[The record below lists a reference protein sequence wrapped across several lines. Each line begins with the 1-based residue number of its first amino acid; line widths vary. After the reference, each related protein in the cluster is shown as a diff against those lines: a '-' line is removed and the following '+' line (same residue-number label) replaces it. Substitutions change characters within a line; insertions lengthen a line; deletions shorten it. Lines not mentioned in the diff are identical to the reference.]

1 MALDNA
7 QFPSELS
14 IVDPPGT
21 DPLSEG
27 DDQIRTAKRVVF
39 QGFEFIDKAVLLT
52 ADELNNLI
60 DAAITDESNTFT
72 ATQTFTNATEFTR
85 SADTNIIQLRYRDEN
100 LVDRWDMLMRPA
112 ADNDNWCL
120 QRRGPTGTFIDFAVQ
135 VDATTGIWEF
145 SKELKADN
153 GAAATPA
160 YGFSVDAG
168 LGMYR
173 DSANG
178 LGFAAAGTRQ
188 MFLGATSLLLNSGV
202 RMTIFNTHNVRKST
216 TTQVAGFN
224 FQDSTSISRWSLL
237 ISTLSNSNDFLLQ
250 RRDSGGT
257 VTDNPYR
264 VRAVDGLTL
273 LDPNL
278 VPLTDPGVVG
288 GIFRSGAGFLQIS
301 V

>member
-7 QFPSELS
+7 QFISELS
-14 IVDPPGT
+14 ITDPPGT

-27 DDQIRTAKRVVF
+27 DDQIRTAKRAVF
-39 QGFEFIDKAVLLT
+39 QSFEFIDKAVLLT

-85 SADTNIIQLRYRDEN
+85 AADTNIIQLRYRDEN

-153 GAAATPA
+153 GNAATPA
-160 YGFSVDAG
+160 YGFSVDTG

-178 LGFAAAGTRQ
+178 LGFAAAGSRQ
-188 MFLGATSLLLNSGV
+188 MFLGATSLLLKSGV
-202 RMTIFNTHNVRKST
+202 RMTIFNSNLVRKST
-216 TTQVAGFN
+216 TTQVAGWN
-224 FQDSTSISRWSLL
+224 FQDASAFNRWTLTVSTDANLSDLILARFDASGVGQGNLMRWK
-237 ISTLSNSNDFLLQ
+237 STGVINLPGIPTSNAGL
-250 RRDSGGT
+250 
-257 VTDNPYR
+257 VTGDLYAP
-264 VRAVDGLTL
+264 
-273 LDPNL
+273 
-278 VPLTDPGVVG
+278 
-288 GIFRSGAGFLQIS
+288 AGFVQI
-301 V
+301 VP